1 MATQHELLIR
11 LSADGRSLVAEVR
24 SATGEI
30 QRFAAEA
37 QTGGER
43 ANQGFGRAR
52 AGVESIS
59 EQLGRA
65 RQELLAFFGLRLGF
79 QLAQDLV
86 NVADNWG
93 QLTSRIALATS
104 TTTEQIAVQ
113 DRLQDI
119 SRRSYR
125 AIEET
130 AEVYLRS
137 ASAMREVGYASTETL
152 DMVEAVSLG
161 LVVSATSAERGASV
175 IDQFGR
181 AMELGTLRGDAF
193 NTVIANAPA
202 LAQAL
207 ADGLGVTRAE
217 LRRMAEA
224 GELTTQR
231 VLPALT
237 SQLEAL
243 REAADSMPTTVG
255 DAITILRNE
264 FAQWLGEANRGV
276 GVTAAVAAGIALLA
290 RHLDDLVAI
299 AGLVATVYGIGMVNA
314 LVQSTAAWVANTLQ
328 VRLAHAATVAAAG
341 GAGTLATAMGGLA
354 VTAGTASTVLS
365 RFVPWLTIIAG
376 GAAAVAIAYDAW
388 FASTDEVT
396 VATEALDAALGKLE
410 QAKTMSA
417 QVQALGDVEEKAQ
430 ALREQLAQTDVEVEQ
445 LDARLKAAQGF
456 QQFGQ
461 RGDMAAMSMGRLAS
475 QLIDARER
483 QAELSAELATAEAQI
498 AAVTGVMAE
507 HRQEHVAT
515 AAAMVDMAGA
525 SEAEIG
531 RLILASIGLGDE
543 ADTARSKLGG
553 FAAALLE
560 VTTASA
566 QAALGV
572 GSVNFN
578 QVIENIEAERIA
590 LQRRRIE
597 LTQGRQAAFE
607 FMQQQELGTKAT
619 KEQTAAY
626 KGKMAVLAEE
636 RSTVE
641 AIEQAERGRTA
652 AMRESNKARQD
663 AERAAE
669 QLLSVESDLVDEAER
684 LAAQLKGP
692 GATAQYEYERAIRSV
707 RERLAQMREAAV
719 AAGVGVETL
728 TEAEAAGLAI
738 SEAML
743 RVRDEQLDL
752 LEAESDIVGR
762 LTEEYEEEAE
772 TLGLTARELAIYEAL
787 KRAAAEANRQFAAGD
802 LRDTPDLLEEEAAAI
817 RASVN
822 ALFDRREALEQDQAA
837 AAFWSQ
843 TWNSG
848 IANVAGAFG
857 DFVTGQMDSFEDFG
871 STLVDIAKRTVS
883 AIIAEFARLALIR
896 LFTGQGGSWTDL
908 AMQAMGGLG
917 SGGGAGASGL
927 IGGGQAATAGGG
939 NSGLFSQGSWLQVG
953 RNIYSGFSQAW
964 LGSGRVMPGSQ
975 YFGQSVYGP
984 GMQTGFQPTALG
996 YGAAI
1001 AGGLYAGY
1009 GRWQNNENGAGRF
1022 AGAAAYGLGTYT
1034 GAMALGGI
1042 ASGAGAAAGV
1052 AGGFSAMGA
1061 AAAIP
1066 VIGWVALIAMVVDMV
1081 AGGKL
1086 FGTRY
1091 KPDEFET
1098 TLGISAT
1105 GGVAG
1110 MRVREERQTALF
1122 GGRRARYRDL
1132 DIPPEMQRAADEFYR
1147 GIVGLHQDAA
1157 RRLSLSELAPI
1168 IEGSFTQVFDAYDD
1182 NPLKR
1187 EFGEILGRTFE
1198 EPIEQFKNRLA
1209 GANIL
1214 SAIAA
1219 ALSADQIGAG
1229 RFAGYGEDGVGGGGD
1244 PIAPGLERPGF
1255 LIESLADTIAQGSDK
1270 LDEAAHD
1277 WDESF
1282 SAVMAI
1288 AERWDATGD
1297 EFLDG
1302 AQFLLA
1308 AASDMVA
1315 GLGLLGEGGTLSDI
1329 ADLIEDLRAAGEPLA
1344 ATYARVQTATLQL
1357 ETALD
1362 IMGQTLDLEREEFVR
1377 FAVDITEAAGG
1388 VERAGQLWN
1397 DFFTNFYGQA
1407 ELAGLQIDS
1416 LLAQR
1421 DTSLASIGLDPGTSM
1436 AAFREAFEAGMS
1448 EMTAAEVAR
1457 WLEVGA
1463 VLAQATQVQRE
1474 YALAV
1479 IDATDNL
1486 ETILLGVRQAM
1497 GSGEVVD
1504 WAQAYRDLETANAAL
1519 IERSIELGASEQ
1531 ELAEIRQFASERLE
1545 DLQAAQAAAAGEYL
1559 AFVAQFNQG
1568 RAFVAAIAAIRA
1580 EEAAAIQQ
1588 ANALARAAGMR
1599 GAAERDLVAIH
1610 RWAAEQIAAAIA
1622 ELETR
1627 ISDIVAELY
1636 GTSLSTIEE
1645 QIRDLEASSN
1655 AAANG
1660 LGNLGGAVSDMYAQH
1675 RAGVQGIQDFL
1686 EEMLLGDMTALG
1698 PEERLDAVWARLQE
1712 LAAAAAGGDPEA
1724 MAQLPQLGQLYLR
1737 LLRDMEASGAD
1748 YQGGWQALR
1757 DLLGPLGNMVFPEAP
1772 PQGGNFGGTY
1782 VVTASAELEALYAER
1797 DRMMAEQEALHR
1809 LQLATQLAQYLADHA
1824 ELTGTPVLELIETLG
1839 ISMDQLAADL
1849 GINLEEITGASV
1861 LALANMA
1868 DLLGIELGALTGAL
1882 GLELTDL
1889 SAGLAELAEGLGIDL
1904 SALTVESTQALA
1916 GLAAQLGTDLSLLAT
1931 SLGLDLGDLADAQSL
1946 LNQALAATIESLP
1959 EAEREALQALF
1970 DAVVNATNEADANAA
1985 LAELEAATNA
1995 LPPELRN
2002 LLAPYLE
2009 NVFPADALSDL
2020 DFLDSIDE
2028 SSRSTAAI
2036 LNRSEGVL
2044 NRIADNLAAAND
2056 AADIPSFDVGTAF
2069 VPRDMRA
2076 QVHQG
2081 EKIIDP
2087 TSSAI
2092 LDRYGIRVVGAG
2104 AGEGA
2109 AAISARLDALA
2120 GRVDRLIEVSQR
2132 GHQTTAEAVEI
2143 AGREQADAI
2152 DRQSDQLT
2160 RRREVA

>member
-161 LVVSATSAERGASV
+161 LVVSATSAERGVSV

-181 AMELGTLRGDAF
+181 SMELGTLRGEAF

-354 VTAGTASTVLS
+354 VSAGTASTILS

-430 ALREQLAQTDVEVEQ
+430 ALRDQLAQTDAEVEQ

-461 RGDMAAMSMGRLAS
+461 RGDMAGMSMGRLAG

-483 QAELSAELATAEAQI
+483 QAELSAELATAEARI
-498 AAVTGVMAE
+498 AAVTGVLAE

-719 AAGVGVETL
+719 DAGAGVDALAT
-728 TEAEAAGLAI
+728 AEAAGLAI
-738 SEAML
+738 TEAML
-743 RVRDEQLDL
+743 AVRDDQLDL
-752 LEAESDIVGR
+752 LEAEADIVGR
-762 LTEEYEEEAE
+762 LTEEYTEEAE
-772 TLGLTARELAIYEAL
+772 TLGLAARELAIYEAL
-787 KRAAAEANRQFAAGD
+787 KRASAEANRQFNAGG
-802 LRDTPDLLEEEAAAI
+802 LRDTPQLLAQEAAAI
-817 RASVN
+817 RASVG

-857 DFVTGQMDSFEDFG
+857 DFVTGQTDSFDDFG

-896 LFTGQGGSWTDL
+896 LFTGQGGSWTGL

-917 SGGGAGASGL
+917 GGGAGASGL
-927 IGGGQAATAGGG
+927 VGGGGAATAGGG
-939 NSGLFSQGSWLQVG
+939 GSGLFSQGSWLQVG
-953 RNIYSGFSQAW
+953 RNIYSGFNQAW
-964 LGSGRVMPGSQ
+964 MGGGRVMPGSQ

-1009 GRWQNNENGAGRF
+1009 GRWQNNEPGAGRF

-1052 AGGFSAMGA
+1052 AGGFGAMGA
-1061 AAAIP
+1061 AAAVP
-1066 VIGWVALIAMVVDMV
+1066 VIGWVALIAMVIDAVS
-1081 AGGKL
+1081 GGKL
-1086 FGTRY
+1086 FGTAY
-1091 KPDEFET
+1091 KPDEFES
-1098 TLGISAT
+1098 TLGITSE
-1105 GGVAG
+1105 GGTAR
-1110 MRVREERQTALF
+1110 MQVREERQTALF

-1132 DIPPEMQRAADEFYR
+1132 EVTPEMQRAADDFYR
-1147 GIVGLHQDAA
+1147 GIVALHEDAA

-1182 NPLKR
+1182 NPLKK

-1219 ALSADQIGAG
+1219 ALSADQIGAA
-1229 RFAGYGEDGVGGGGD
+1229 RFAGYGEDGEGGGD
-1244 PIAPGLERPGF
+1244 SPGVDRPGT
-1255 LIESLADTIAQGSDK
+1255 LLKSLSETIEDGADRMG
-1270 LDEAAHD
+1270 EAAHD

-1297 EFLDG
+1297 EFLEG

-1315 GLGLLGEGGTLSDI
+1315 GFGLLGEGGTLSDI
-1329 ADLIEDLRAAGEPLA
+1329 ADLIEDLRAGGEPLA
-1344 ATYARVQTATLQL
+1344 ATYERVQTATLQL
-1357 ETALD
+1357 ETALE
-1362 IMGQTLDLEREEFVR
+1362 IMGQTLYLKREEFVR

-1407 ELAGLQIDS
+1407 ELAGMQIDS

-1421 DTSLASIGLDPGTSM
+1421 DSSLASIGLDPGTSM

-1497 GSGEVVD
+1497 GDGQVVD
-1504 WAQAYRDLETANAAL
+1504 WAQAYRDLEAANAEL

-1627 ISDIVAELY
+1627 ITDIVAELY

-1686 EEMLLGDMTALG
+1686 EEMLLGDLTALG

-1757 DLLGPLGNMVFPEAP
+1757 DLLGPLGSMVFPEAP
-1772 PQGGNFGGTY
+1772 PQGGNVGGTY

-1959 EAEREALQALF
+1959 EAERDALQALF

-2104 AGEGA
+2104 GGEGA
-2109 AAISARLDALA
+2109 VAISARLDALA

-2160 RRREVA
+2160 RRRETA